1 MVDKAIDEE
10 AIKYQLEKVDQ
21 GGDIQELFE
30 AQEEKVAE
38 AFGLE
43 LGAEECPYPGTI
55 KLPDGRYVGLEF
67 HVVFYD
73 SLEDK

>member
-1 MVDKAIDEE
+1 MAEIDED

-21 GGDIQELFE
+21 GGDVQDPFE
-30 AQEEKVAE
+30 AQEEKVAK

-43 LGAEECPYPGTI
+43 LGGEECPYPGTV

-67 HVVFYD
+67 RVVFYD
-73 SLEDK
+73 APA